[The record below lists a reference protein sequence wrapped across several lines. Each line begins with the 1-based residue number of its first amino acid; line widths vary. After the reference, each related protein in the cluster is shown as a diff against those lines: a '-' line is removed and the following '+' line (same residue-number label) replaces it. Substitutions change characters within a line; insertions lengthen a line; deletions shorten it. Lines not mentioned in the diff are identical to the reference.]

1 MKKKCDLSDVECGLV
16 GTWTRLTIIENAD
29 VLGFSHLSFLS
40 RTARLTETETVTITI
55 CYNQDLQ
62 DMLNLEADGYS
73 SNMSFNMTL

>member
-29 VLGFSHLSFLS
+29 VLGFS
-40 RTARLTETETVTITI
+40 RTARLTETETVTITT

>member
-1 MKKKCDLSDVECGLV
+1 MKKKCDLSDVECWLV

-29 VLGFSHLSFLS
+29 VLGFSHLSLLS
-40 RTARLTETETVTITI
+40 RTARLTETETVTITT

>member
-16 GTWTRLTIIENAD
+16 GTWTQLTIIENAD
-29 VLGFSHLSFLS
+29 VLGFSHLTFFSC
-40 RTARLTETETVTITI
+40 TARLTETVTVTITT